1 MIDAIEVAK
10 ATIEKYS
17 EEINKLYPTFKLKKV
32 ILLNNK
38 KSINRL
44 FVVYEFNGKNKT
56 KSYPRLL
63 LEIKLSRILTDDET
77 CDHIDFDS
85 LNNDFQNLQVLSRSE
100 NAKRGPS
107 LNVKERI
114 RKAESL
120 RRTGISAEYNLGSKN
135 GLSKLIETQVKEIKE
150 YQKIHTFKRGQDSF
164 LAKKYNVT
172 RGTIKGIRLEYVWKQ
187 VVI

>member
-1 MIDAIEVAK
+1 MIDVIEVAK

-17 EEINKLYPTFKLKKV
+17 EEINKLYPNISIENV
-32 ILLNNK
+32 VLLNNK

-44 FVVYEFNGKNKT
+44 FVMYKINGKHKT

-63 LEIKLSRILTDDET
+63 LEIKLSRTLTDDET
-77 CDHIDFDS
+77 CDHIDFNS

-107 LNVKERI
+107 LEVKERI
-114 RKAESL
+114 RKATSL
-120 RRTGISAEYNLGSKN
+120 RMTGVSAEYNLGSKN
-135 GLSKLIETQVKEIKE
+135 GLSKLIESQVKEIKE
-150 YQKIHTFKRGQDSF
+150 YQKTYVLGSAQDNK
-164 LAKKYNVT
+164 LAKKYNVS
-172 RGTIKGIRLEYVWKQ
+172 RETIKGIRLGYVWKQ